1 MRRHMGQ
8 CGKYLFLIVRQ
19 NRILNGGC
27 SKKEGKNP
35 LLLIH
40 GKEPNRKT
48 NVIRLLIDP

>member
-35 LLLIH
+35 LLLIRR
-40 GKEPNRKT
+40 KDPNRKA
-48 NVIRLLIDP
+48 NAILLLIDP